1 MRISKFN
8 HEGYYDP
15 TTYRAFKNIDKDD
28 KRKARFRPI
37 VYICAPHSDVDER
50 SLENTKRYC
59 RFAVDR
65 GYLPIA
71 PQLYF
76 SQFMDCGDD
85 RDQNTVISMNSMLMK
100 KCAEVWVFGDR
111 LSKQME
117 SEIKKAEEINRPVH
131 HFTKRCQ
138 EVR

>member
-1 MRISKFN
+1 MSISKFN

-15 TTYRAFKNIDKDD
+15 TPYGAFKSIEKEE

-37 VYICAPHSDVDER
+37 VYICAPNSDIDQNSIEY
-50 SLENTKRYC
+50 TQRYC

-76 SQFMDCGDD
+76 SQFMDCENL
-85 RDQNTVISMNSMLMK
+85 RDQNTVISMNTILMK
-100 KCAEVWVFGDR
+100 KCAEVWVFGER
-111 LSKQME
+111 L
-117 SEIKKAEEINRPVH
+117 
-131 HFTKRCQ
+131 
-138 EVR
+138 

>member
-50 SLENTKRYC
+50 SLENTKLYC

-117 SEIKKAEEINRPVH
+117 SEIKKAEEINRPVR